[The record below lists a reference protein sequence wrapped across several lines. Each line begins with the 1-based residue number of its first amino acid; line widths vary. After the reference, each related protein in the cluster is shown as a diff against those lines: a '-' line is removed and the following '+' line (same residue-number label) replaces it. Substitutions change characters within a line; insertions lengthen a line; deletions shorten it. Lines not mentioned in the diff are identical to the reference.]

1 MWIFG
6 LYACMAFATL
16 VIGHILSI
24 SEKPK
29 EDLDTI
35 IVIFSLIS
43 LMLNN
48 IINYFPKLKRII
60 AKNTTEI
67 IKWLLIG
74 ALSLS
79 VLAIGVMYFSKLTS
93 FGDFLKIT
101 GTSTLLF
108 GVLYWTAKKKEKAD
122 EANPSLIFAAWW
134 GYILIIYISKLEN
147 GTMFRYL
154 FP

>member
-48 IINYFPKLKRII
+48 IINYTRCAFRGIPF
-60 AKNTTEI
+60 
-67 IKWLLIG
+67 
-74 ALSLS
+74 S
-79 VLAIGVMYFSKLTS
+79 V
-93 FGDFLKIT
+93 D
-101 GTSTLLF
+101 
-108 GVLYWTAKKKEKAD
+108 
-122 EANPSLIFAAWW
+122 
-134 GYILIIYISKLEN
+134 
-147 GTMFRYL
+147 
-154 FP
+154 